1 MKHTFYLLLIL
12 SFLTACGQKETP
24 EPEKNNA
31 ITEVMSEDITKHGL
45 PDPCMLLNEG
55 IIRTEI
61 SDYSEEAYP
70 SQFDHSQ
77 KVSTCTIPLV
87 PRDSR
92 ERKYIRFSVQTDPM
106 PDSPLKD
113 RVNTLEAYEYVD
125 GLGFHA
131 AWNPNLSNLTFRKA
145 GFALNMIYK
154 DESKSAEERFNIVK
168 NFSVQVAA
176 NIDEYIAKTGNVQ
189 IPESAEE

>member
-1 MKHTFYLLLIL
+1 
-12 SFLTACGQKETP
+12 
-24 EPEKNNA
+24 
-31 ITEVMSEDITKHGL
+31 
-45 PDPCMLLNEG
+45 
-55 IIRTEI
+55 
-61 SDYSEEAYP
+61 
-70 SQFDHSQ
+70 
-77 KVSTCTIPLV
+77 
-87 PRDSR
+87 
-92 ERKYIRFSVQTDPM
+92 M

-176 NIDEYIAKTGNVQ
+176 NIE
-189 IPESAEE
+189 